1 MGRSAYAGIR
11 AAIADLC
18 KAPHKRAFGA
28 GEEMRKVDV
37 VAIKAALRV

>member
-18 KAPHKRAFGA
+18 EVPHKREFGA
-28 GEEMRKVDV
+28 RKEMRKVDV